1 MSAKT
6 KIVVLHAKDLILA
19 GILTAAGLFL
29 ILLTFLLFLPKKE
42 ETSLPTSARFVPG
55 IYKAEVFLGGK
66 AIEVETVLERDRIS
80 SIRLVNLDEAIT
92 TAYPLLLPT
101 LEHVREQVYKTQ
113 SVRDVTPEPSA
124 KYTSLVLLDAVGNCL
139 EKGRIKED

>member
-6 KIVVLHAKDLILA
+6 KIIVLHAKDLILA
-19 GILTAAGLFL
+19 GLLTAAGLFL
-29 ILLTFLLFLPKKE
+29 ILLMILLFLPRKE
-42 ETSLPTSARFVPG
+42 NNAVPTSACYVPG

-101 LEHVREQVYKTQ
+101 MEHVRDQIYKTQ
-113 SVRDVTPEPSA
+113 SVQDVTPEPSA
-124 KYTSLVLLDAVGNCL
+124 KYTSLVLLDAIGNCL